1 MDTIPNFIEFDATTA
16 LGSGSVELNIWSVSH
31 LGLKWSI
38 CSFSLSAFNQWVSF
52 VLCLSQLASSNFSL
66 YMIDLRFFSYR
77 FLRYFRAISSQSYE
91 STKEDVWNYRK
102 HFCLHAFCS
111 FPETHALLQASNGLR
126 NSNKETL
133 VRANRWKTQFFVL
146 LIDSFVTRSL
156 ESLRRTHNFSIII
169 PNVLPLSIYIK
180 RIYESIL
187 ILFVMLSLKLYSE
200 AFFENENM

>member
-1 MDTIPNFIEFDATTA
+1 MKYLQLQFQRVQ
-16 LGSGSVELNIWSVSH
+16 SM
-31 LGLKWSI
+31 SI
-38 CSFSLSAFNQWVSF
+38 ICP
-52 VLCLSQLASSNFSL
+52 LSQPVSIKQFFPL
-66 YMIDLRFFSYR
+66 YDRFTILF
-77 FLRYFRAISSQSYE
+77 ISFPPLLFDPQSYE
-91 STKEDVWNYRK
+91 STKEDVWNFRK

-146 LIDSFVTRSL
+146 LIDFFVTRSL
-156 ESLRRTHNFSIII
+156 ESLRRTHNSSIII